1 MKIKSDYLTIWQI
14 AAPIMMGSLANAVIN
29 FTDVAFVARLG
40 EPQLAAS
47 ALGGLFYFIGVMI
60 GFGFGTGIQ
69 ILIARRK
76 GEGRNEEVYKVFD
89 NGLLLT
95 VGISAVMIVVLYSF
109 LPWIASTFIS
119 EKAVADYCRDYL
131 ETRSWSLIFMM
142 VLTALR
148 SFYTGIAYTRIISYS
163 TFLMMGLNI
172 VFNYMFTLG
181 NWGAPALGVAGSGL
195 ASSLSEFIAAIY
207 AIVYTFWHKE
217 FKAYGLFKFKSVSIH
232 QMKQITMLSLPI
244 VFQHLI
250 SMVAWFIFFVLIGR
264 LGSHELAISN
274 VLRSIYMV
282 LMTPIWGFSQ
292 AANTMV
298 SNLIGQNKSDQVMT
312 LIKRISLMSLA
323 VGVLTVLIVLIN
335 PDWLFHLTTSDESL
349 ISGAISDFPI
359 ICISTLIFS
368 VGMIQLSSL
377 SGTGATGVA
386 MNLEIVN
393 ISIYL
398 FYIFICSFVLKSTA
412 SSMWMV
418 EILYWSLMTV
428 FCFGYLYSGKW
439 KSKMNQ
445 IAYSHG

>member
-14 AAPIMMGSLANAVIN
+14 AAPIMLGSLANAVIN

-69 ILIARRK
+69 ILIARRN
-76 GEGRNEEVYKVFD
+76 GEGQDKEINKVFD
-89 NGLLLT
+89 NGLILT
-95 VGISAVMIVVLYSF
+95 VGIAALMIIVLYSF
-109 LPWIASTFIS
+109 LPWMVSMFVN
-119 EKAVADYCRDYL
+119 EKDVAVYCCEYL
-131 ETRSWSLIFMM
+131 ETRSWSLMFMM

-163 TFLMMGLNI
+163 TFLMMSLNI

-195 ASSLSEFIAAIY
+195 ASSLAETIAAVY
-207 AIVYTFWHKE
+207 AIAYTFWHKE
-217 FKAYGLFKFKSVSIH
+217 FKAFGLFKFKSVSLL

-264 LGSHELAISN
+264 LGSHDLAISN

-298 SNLIGQNKSDQVMT
+298 SNLIGQNKSDQVMS
-312 LIKRISLMSLA
+312 LVKRITLFSLI
-323 VGVLTVLIVLIN
+323 VGVVTVGLILIY
-335 PDWLFHLTTSDESL
+335 PDWLFHLTTSDSSL
-349 ISGAISDFPI
+349 IEGAFRDFPI

-398 FYIFICSFVLKSTA
+398 IYIFICSFVLKSTA

>member
-1 MKIKSDYLTIWQI
+1 MKIKSDYLNIWQI
-14 AAPIMMGSLANAVIN
+14 AAPLMLGSLANAVIN

-40 EPQLAAS
+40 ESQLAAS

-69 ILIARRK
+69 ILIARRN
-76 GEGRNEEVYKVFD
+76 GEGRNEEINKVFD

-95 VGISAVMIVVLYSF
+95 VGISAVMILVLYSF
-109 LPWIASTFIS
+109 LPFIVSMFVRDWEIAG
-119 EKAVADYCRDYL
+119 YCRDYL
-131 ETRSWSLIFMM
+131 ETRSWSLMFMM

-181 NWGAPALGVAGSGL
+181 HWGAPALGVAGSGL
-195 ASSLSEFIAAIY
+195 ASSLSETIAAVY

-217 FKAYGLFKFKSVSIH
+217 FKAFELFKFKSVSFL

-264 LGSHELAISN
+264 LGAHDLAISN

-298 SNLIGQNKSDQVMT
+298 SNLIGQNKSEQVMP
-312 LIKRISLMSLA
+312 LVKRITLFSLV
-323 VGVLTVLIVLIN
+323 VGIASVGLILIY
-335 PDWLFHLTTSDESL
+335 PDWLFHLTTSDSSL
-349 ISGAISDFPI
+349 IEGALRDFPI
-359 ICISTLIFS
+359 ICISTLLFS
-368 VGMIQLSSL
+368 IGMIQLSAL
-377 SGTGATGVA
+377 SGTGATSVA

-398 FYIFICSFVLKSTA
+398 IYIFICSLVLKSTV

-439 KSKMNQ
+439 KSKMNL
-445 IAYSHG
+445 IAYNHE

>member
-1 MKIKSDYLTIWQI
+1 MKIKSDYVTIWQI
-14 AAPIMMGSLANAVIN
+14 AAPIMLGSLANAVIN

-40 EPQLAAS
+40 ESQLAAS

-69 ILIARRK
+69 ILIARRN
-76 GEGRNEEVYKVFD
+76 GEGQDKEINKVFD
-89 NGLLLT
+89 NGLALT
-95 VGISAVMIVVLYSF
+95 VGIAAFMIIVLYSF
-109 LPWIASTFIS
+109 LPWMVSMFVS
-119 EKAVADYCRDYL
+119 EKKVAVYCCEYL
-131 ETRSWSLIFMM
+131 RTRSWSLMFMM

-163 TFLMMGLNI
+163 TFLMMSLNI

-195 ASSLSEFIAAIY
+195 ASSLSETIAAVY
-207 AIVYTFWHKE
+207 AIAYTFWHKE
-217 FKAYGLFKFKSVSIH
+217 FKAYHLFKFKSVSFA
-232 QMKQITMLSLPI
+232 QMKQITILSLPI

-298 SNLIGQNKSDQVMT
+298 SNLIGQNKSDQVMS
-312 LIKRISLMSLA
+312 LVKRITLFSLS
-323 VGVLTVLIVLIN
+323 VGVITVGLILIY
-335 PDWLFHLTTSDESL
+335 PGWLFQLTTSDSSL
-349 ISGAISDFPI
+349 IDGAYHDFPI

-398 FYIFICSFVLKSTA
+398 IYIFICSFILKSTA

-418 EILYWSLMTV
+418 EILYWSLMTI
-428 FCFGYLYSGKW
+428 FCFSYLYSGKW

-445 IAYSHG
+445 IAYSHE

>member
-1 MKIKSDYLTIWQI
+1 ML
-14 AAPIMMGSLANAVIN
+14 GSLANAVIN

-69 ILIARRK
+69 ILIARRN
-76 GEGRNEEVYKVFD
+76 GEGHSEEINKVFD

-95 VGISAVMIVVLYSF
+95 VGISAVMILLLYSF
-109 LPWIASTFIS
+109 LPFIVS
-119 EKAVADYCRDYL
+119 MFVSDKAVANYCRNYL

-163 TFLMMGLNI
+163 TFLMMSLNI

-181 NWGAPALGVAGSGL
+181 HWGAPALGVAGSGL
-195 ASSLSEFIAAIY
+195 ASSLSETIAAVF
-207 AIVYTFWHKE
+207 AIAYSFWHKE
-217 FKAYGLFKFKSVSIH
+217 FKDYGLFKFKSVSIH
-232 QMKQITMLSLPI
+232 QMKQISLLSLPI

-298 SNLIGQNKSDQVMT
+298 SNLIGQNKADQVMT
-312 LIKRISLMSLA
+312 LIKRISLMSLV
-323 VGVLTVLIVLIN
+323 VGMLTVLIVLIY
-335 PDWLFHLTTSDESL
+335 PDWLFHRLCRRDDKT
-349 ISGAISDFPI
+349 
-359 ICISTLIFS
+359 
-368 VGMIQLSSL
+368 
-377 SGTGATGVA
+377 
-386 MNLEIVN
+386 
-393 ISIYL
+393 
-398 FYIFICSFVLKSTA
+398 
-412 SSMWMV
+412 
-418 EILYWSLMTV
+418 
-428 FCFGYLYSGKW
+428 
-439 KSKMNQ
+439 
-445 IAYSHG
+445 

>member
-1 MKIKSDYLTIWQI
+1 MKIKSDYHNIWQI
-14 AAPIMMGSLANAVIN
+14 AAPIMLGSLANAVIN
-29 FTDVAFVARLG
+29 FTDVAFVGRLG

-69 ILIARRK
+69 ILIARRN
-76 GEGRNEEVYKVFD
+76 GEGHNEEINKVFD

-95 VGISAVMIVVLYSF
+95 VGISALMILVLYSF
-109 LPWIASTFIS
+109 LPFIVS
-119 EKAVADYCRDYL
+119 MFVRDKEIADYCRDYL
-131 ETRSWSLIFMM
+131 ATRSWSLMFMM

-181 NWGAPALGVAGSGL
+181 HWGSPALGVAGSGL
-195 ASSLSEFIAAIY
+195 ASSLSETIAAVY
-207 AIVYTFWHKE
+207 AIAYTFWHKE
-217 FKAYGLFKFKSVSIH
+217 FKDYGLFKFQSVSVY

-323 VGVLTVLIVLIN
+323 VGVLTVLIILIN
-335 PDWLFHLTTSDESL
+335 PDWLFHLTTSDASL

-359 ICISTLIFS
+359 ICVSTIIFS
-368 VGMIQLSSL
+368 VSMILLSAL
-377 SGTGATGVA
+377 SGTGATNVA

-398 FYIFICSFVLKSTA
+398 IYIFICSFFLHSSASTI
-412 SSMWMV
+412 WMV
-418 EILYWSLMTV
+418 EILYWLLMGV
-428 FCFGYLYSGKW
+428 FSFTYLYSGKW
-439 KSKMNQ
+439 KSKMNL
-445 IAYSHG
+445 ISYKK

>member
-1 MKIKSDYLTIWQI
+1 MKIKSDYYTIWQI
-14 AAPIMMGSLANAVIN
+14 AAPIMLGSLANAVIN
-29 FTDVAFVARLG
+29 FTDVAFVARIG

-69 ILIARRK
+69 ILIARRN
-76 GEGRNEEVYKVFD
+76 GEGKNREINKVFD

-95 VGISAVMIVVLYSF
+95 VGIAAFMILILYAF
-109 LPWIASTFIS
+109 LPRMVPLFVSD
-119 EKAVADYCRDYL
+119 KLVAKYCCDYL
-131 ETRSWSLIFMM
+131 LTRSWSLVFMM

-163 TFLMMGLNI
+163 TFLMMSLNI
-172 VFNYMFTLG
+172 IFNYMFTLG
-181 NWGAPALGVAGSGL
+181 HWGAPEMGVAGSGL
-195 ASSLSEFIAAIY
+195 ASSLSEMIAAFY

-217 FKAYGLFKFKSVSIH
+217 FKAYGLFKFKTISFH
-232 QMKQITMLSLPI
+232 QMKQITLLSLPI

-264 LGSHELAISN
+264 LGAHELAISN

-298 SNLIGQNKSDQVMT
+298 SNLIGQKKSEEVMG
-312 LIKRISLMSLA
+312 LIKRITLMSLI
-323 VGVLTVLIVLIN
+323 VGVVTVLLIVVYPN
-335 PDWLFHLTTSDESL
+335 WLFHLTTSDVSL
-349 ISGAISDFPI
+349 INGALVNFPI
-359 ICISTLIFS
+359 ICISTIIFS
-368 VGMIQLSSL
+368 VGMIQLSAL
-377 SGTGATGVA
+377 SGTGSTNIA

-398 FYIFICSFVLKSTA
+398 IYIFICSFILKSTA
-412 SSMWMV
+412 TAMWMV
-418 EILYWSLMTV
+418 EIVYWLLMGI

-439 KSKMNQ
+439 KFNMNQ
-445 IAYSHG
+445 IAYGH

>member
-1 MKIKSDYLTIWQI
+1 
-14 AAPIMMGSLANAVIN
+14 
-29 FTDVAFVARLG
+29 
-40 EPQLAAS
+40 
-47 ALGGLFYFIGVMI
+47 
-60 GFGFGTGIQ
+60 
-69 ILIARRK
+69 
-76 GEGRNEEVYKVFD
+76 
-89 NGLLLT
+89 
-95 VGISAVMIVVLYSF
+95 
-109 LPWIASTFIS
+109 
-119 EKAVADYCRDYL
+119 
-131 ETRSWSLIFMM
+131 MM

-163 TFLMMGLNI
+163 TFLMMSLNI

-181 NWGAPALGVAGSGL
+181 HWGAPALGVAGSGL
-195 ASSLSEFIAAIY
+195 ASSLSELIAAIY

-312 LIKRISLMSLA
+312 LIKRISLMSLL
-323 VGVLTVLIVLIN
+323 VGMLTVLIVLIY

-349 ISGAISDFPI
+349 IRGAISDFPI
-359 ICISTLIFS
+359 ICISTIIFS
-368 VGMIQLSSL
+368 VSMIQLSSL
-377 SGTGATGVA
+377 SGTGATNVA

-398 FYIFICSFVLKSTA
+398 IYIFVCTFFLHSSASTI
-412 SSMWMV
+412 WMV
-418 EILYWSLMTV
+418 EILYWLLMGI
-428 FCFGYLYSGKW
+428 FCFTYLYSGKW
-439 KSKMNQ
+439 KSKMNL
-445 IAYSHG
+445 IAYNHE